1 MKKILIVYYSQNGA
15 IEKMSEKISRGINSV
30 ENSEAIIRT
39 LPDLKDHNAG
49 TIANKNNI
57 LYATNDDLEN
67 CDGLILGSPTYFGN
81 MAAPMKFFLDG
92 TSAEWFN
99 STLSGKPAGV
109 FTSSSSMHGGQE
121 TTLITMMIP
130 LLHHGMIISGIPY
143 SEKELHDTRTGGSPY
158 GPTHF
163 AGNDVNGL
171 SDHEI
176 KLCKSFGSRIANL
189 AKKL

>member
-1 MKKILIVYYSQNGA
+1 MKKILIIYYSKNGA
-15 IEKMSEKISRGINSV
+15 IQKMSEKISRGINAV
-30 ENSEAIIRT
+30 ENSEAVIRT
-39 LPDLKDHNAG
+39 LPDIKDNTAA
-49 TIANKNNI
+49 IANEDNI
-57 LYATNDDLEN
+57 LYATNEDLAN

-99 STLSGKPAGV
+99 NTLSGKPAGV

-121 TTLITMMIP
+121 TTLITMLIP

-163 AGNDVNGL
+163 SGDKENSL
-171 SDHEI
+171 STHEI
-176 KLCKSFGSRIANL
+176 KLCTSFGSRVANI